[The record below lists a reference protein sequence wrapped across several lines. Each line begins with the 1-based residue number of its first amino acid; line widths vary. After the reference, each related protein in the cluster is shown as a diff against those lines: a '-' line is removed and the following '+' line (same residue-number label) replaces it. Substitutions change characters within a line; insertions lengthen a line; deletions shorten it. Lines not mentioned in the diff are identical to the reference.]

1 MMSLKKTLIMSDC
14 LVNQLIDHQKSKYLD
29 KRDINDFFYIAGPY
43 LINNNHW
50 VAFIVDM
57 IRYKIILL
65 DPMLVS
71 SPLVDKALQSSVK
84 YYNSLTTFNTSLNQS
99 NAIWKIHHVEHPIQT
114 DHYNCGIFVIHFVK
128 EYINSQQNIVFDSSA
143 TSLACDRQ
151 LISSAIVNYIIQPK
165 K

>member
-1 MMSLKKTLIMSDC
+1 MMSLNKTLIMSEC

-65 DPMLVS
+65 DPMLVL
-71 SPLVDKALQSSVK
+71 SPLEDKALQSWVK
-84 YYNSLTTFNTSLNQS
+84 YYNSRTTYNTSLNQS
-99 NAIWKIHHVEHPIQT
+99 NAIRKYIMFNIQFKL
-114 DHYNCGIFVIHFVK
+114 IIIIVVFLLFISLK
-128 EYINSQQNIVFDSSA
+128 NI
-143 TSLACDRQ
+143 
-151 LISSAIVNYIIQPK
+151 
-165 K
+165 